1 MDFIKFLLIFKKII
15 KGKDKIISEKIDELI
30 KKYSMRCG
38 KSVDEQEKYPMNT
51 NEETLRKRFKSK
63 KKIEYERNIYELN
76 EDNLDEEFKEL
87 LENGWKNDEEFNKLK
102 AEFNSMLK
110 YYYEFLKEKQKS
122 VNEEVIFE

>member
-1 MDFIKFLLIFKKII
+1 
-15 KGKDKIISEKIDELI
+15 
-30 KKYSMRCG
+30 
-38 KSVDEQEKYPMNT
+38 MNT
-51 NEETLRKRFKSK
+51 NEETLRKRCKSK